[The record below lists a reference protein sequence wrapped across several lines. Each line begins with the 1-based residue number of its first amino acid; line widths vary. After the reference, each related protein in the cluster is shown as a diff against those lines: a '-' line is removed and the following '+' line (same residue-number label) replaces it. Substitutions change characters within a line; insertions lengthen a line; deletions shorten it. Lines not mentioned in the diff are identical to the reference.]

1 MNICLYLSLSE
12 KIQNEFEIVHPIL
25 VYKVNK
31 DVCYTI
37 IPKNSLLIT
46 TLISTMSANKLLT
59 KAVCPFP
66 LLDMQNY
73 N

>member
-37 IPKNSLLIT
+37 IPKEFIINNNTHIHDEC
-46 TLISTMSANKLLT
+46 K
-59 KAVCPFP
+59 
-66 LLDMQNY
+66 
-73 N
+73 